1 MKASSPGGPDAK
13 SKSGI
18 KSRNW
23 DHILTYCLRLCCL
36 NCANTS
42 SSEALHYITRNL
54 LPKINTVIQS
64 TNYVIHF
71 IFFYDKNI
79 IINSFMKT
87 AILPFLGYS
96 SSSVA
101 FRQPPSTLKNRVN
114 SSIYVKRLL
123 LRYQFFRQVSKIQV
137 LFTFIHLQVL
147 LHSFYFY
154 FTDPK
159 QQTPCGHGRKE
170 RAVHRLSN

>member
-1 MKASSPGGPDAK
+1 MVVADDTNFYSHIGSLQSRYRREGWLDPLLNVHRIGEGRRGRNRYSSCRAQFGILLHHEIRKIQLVAK

-54 LPKINTVIQS
+54 LPKINTIIQS

-79 IINSFMKT
+79 IINSSMKT
-87 AILPFLGYS
+87 AILPFLGYY

-101 FRQPPSTLKNRVN
+101 FRQPT
-114 SSIYVKRLL
+114 
-123 LRYQFFRQVSKIQV
+123 
-137 LFTFIHLQVL
+137 
-147 LHSFYFY
+147 
-154 FTDPK
+154 
-159 QQTPCGHGRKE
+159 E
-170 RAVHRLSN
+170 